1 MTPEYRKIVIE
12 FAYYD
17 KNIDR
22 TVYSAKL
29 IDKDDKIVYSGHV
42 YEKDIGSTVNDFLK
56 RDMKY

>member
-1 MTPEYRKIVIE
+1 MTPEYRKIIIE

-22 TVYSAKL
+22 TVYSAEL
-29 IDKDDKIVYSGHV
+29 IDKDDKVVYSGHL
-42 YEKDIGSTVNDFLK
+42 YEKDIGSTVSDFLK

>member
-22 TVYSAKL
+22 TVYSAEL
-29 IDKDDKIVYSGHV
+29 IDKDDKVVYSGHV
-42 YEKDIGSTVNDFLK
+42 YEKDIGSTVSDFLK